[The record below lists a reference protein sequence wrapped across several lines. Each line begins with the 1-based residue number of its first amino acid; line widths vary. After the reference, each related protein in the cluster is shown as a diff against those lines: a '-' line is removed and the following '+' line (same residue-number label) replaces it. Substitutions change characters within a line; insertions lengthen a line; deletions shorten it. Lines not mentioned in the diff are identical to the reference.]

1 MFFIFMSFTRNSIF
15 LIVIIMI
22 SASLT
27 SCNDNDRKPEVDTEL
42 FAVEDLAKVIEN
54 GFNTYQTDSIKS
66 NFSPVLFSWR
76 LGNDFKKRNTA
87 AQRQGLYS
95 AFNSIYKKTIDS
107 YAEGF
112 ELMDLEILL
121 FDIHKKDN
129 VYRLNYYVTDQ
140 DESVVNYLIFYV
152 DKDRNGDYQVVNF
165 YNVSTGFTYSDTIK
179 EFIESSDYG
188 NNPSDMMALE
198 IAANKRAVAIY
209 ESSIGKHKEAYE
221 KMKTIDYKYLNSSGF
236 AHFKMIFAS
245 RVSASLY
252 KEELEWMSA
261 ITHNEVS
268 KKYYECISLSL
279 DSENEAASEEC
290 VMDFE
295 ELLISS

>member
-1 MFFIFMSFTRNSIF
+1 MFYTRNSKF
-15 LIVIIMI
+15 LIVVLMI
-22 SASLT
+22 SVCLT
-27 SCNDNDRKPEVDTEL
+27 SCNDIEKKSEVDTEL

-76 LGNDFKKRNTA
+76 LGADFKARNTA

-95 AFNSIYKKTIDS
+95 AFNSIYKRSIDS
-107 YAEGF
+107 YVEGI
-112 ELMDLEILL
+112 ELLDLEVLL
-121 FDIHKKDN
+121 FDIHKKEN
-129 VYRLNYYVTDQ
+129 VYRLNYYVTNQ
-140 DESVVNYLIFYV
+140 DDRVVNYLIFYV

-165 YNVSTGFTYSDTIK
+165 YNVSSGFTYSDTIK

-188 NNPSDMMALE
+188 NNPSGMMALE
-198 IAANKRAVAIY
+198 IAANKRDVAIY
-209 ESSIGKHKEAYE
+209 NSSIGKHKEAYE

-236 AHFKMIFAS
+236 AQYKMIFAS
-245 RVSASLY
+245 QVSDSLY

-268 KKYYECISLSL
+268 KKYYECISLNL
-279 DSENEAASEEC
+279 DVENEKVAEEC
-290 VMDFE
+290 VVEFE
-295 ELLISS
+295 ELLKTS

>member
-1 MFFIFMSFTRNSIF
+1 
-15 LIVIIMI
+15 MI
-22 SASLT
+22 SVSLT
-27 SCNDNDRKPEVDTEL
+27 SCNDNDKKPEVDTEL

-54 GFNTYQTDSIKS
+54 GFNTYRSDSIKS

-76 LGNDFKKRNTA
+76 LGSDFKTKNTA
-87 AQRQGLYS
+87 AERQGFYS
-95 AFNSIYKKTIDS
+95 AFNMLYKQSIDS
-107 YAEGF
+107 YVESV
-112 ELMDLEILL
+112 ELLDLEVLL

-140 DESVVNYLIFYV
+140 DERVVNYLIFYV

-165 YNVSTGFTYSDTIK
+165 YNVSSGFTYSDMIG
-179 EFIESSDYG
+179 EYIDG
-188 NNPSDMMALE
+188 NNYGSNRSEMIALE
-198 IAANKRAVAIY
+198 KAANKRDVAIY
-209 ESSIGKHKEAYE
+209 NSSIGKHKEAYE

-236 AHFKMIFAS
+236 AQYKMIFAS
-245 RVSASLY
+245 KISVSLY

-268 KKYYECISLSL
+268 KKYYECISLTL
-279 DSENEAASEEC
+279 DIENEAASEKC
-290 VMDFE
+290 VMEFE